1 MIIPKYFLNIVKSR
15 YNAKILKVAKA
26 QKSQREKMPKNTS
39 RTKITQK
46 KDNLFSHKK
55 ISKKAKFCFDERVA
69 SVFDDMLERSIPYYK
84 DNLALCVDFITQHI
98 AQYTTQNLAQ
108 KPLKNTS
115 QNSLKNTSQNLSQ
128 KHLQTKN
135 QANARIYDI
144 GCSTGNTLLELASRL
159 KASGVKAKLI
169 GIDNSSAM
177 IENATL
183 KAKAYGASICF
194 VCADCN
200 EVEYKKARCF
210 IANYTLQFIRP
221 PKRVAF
227 LKKIYDALE
236 SGGVLI
242 LSEKMTSQ
250 NAMLDAQMIEHYH
263 RYKAKNG
270 YTKTEISTKREA
282 LENVLVPYSL
292 QENIALLCEAGFCIN
307 DIEVLFK
314 WVNFGTIIAQK
325 V

>member
-1 MIIPKYFLNIVKSR
+1 
-15 YNAKILKVAKA
+15 
-26 QKSQREKMPKNTS
+26 MPKNTP

-69 SVFDDMLERSIPYYK
+69 SVFDDMLARSIPYYK
-84 DNLALCVDFITQHI
+84 DNLSLCVDFITQYI
-98 AQYTTQNLAQ
+98 TQNPPQNAA
-108 KPLKNTS
+108 
-115 QNSLKNTSQNLSQ
+115 QNSLKNASQNQS
-128 KHLQTKN
+128 TP
-135 QANARIYDI
+135 RIYDI

-159 KASGVKAKLI
+159 KANKTKAKLI

-183 KAKAYGASICF
+183 KAKAYGADICF

-210 IANYTLQFIRP
+210 ITNYTLQFVRP
-221 PKRVAF
+221 LKRVAF

-242 LSEKMTSQ
+242 LSEKMTSP
-250 NAMLDAQMIEHYH
+250 NAALDAQMIEHYH

>member
-1 MIIPKYFLNIVKSR
+1 
-15 YNAKILKVAKA
+15 
-26 QKSQREKMPKNTS
+26 MPKNTS

-84 DNLALCVDFITQHI
+84 DNLALCVDFITQYI

-108 KPLKNTS
+108 K
-115 QNSLKNTSQNLSQ
+115 QLKNTSQNLSQ
-128 KHLQTKN
+128 KHSQTKN
-135 QANARIYDI
+135 QTNARIYDI

-159 KASGVKAKLI
+159 KASGVKAKLV

-183 KAKAYGASICF
+183 KAKAYGVDICF

-227 LKKIYDALE
+227 LKKIYDAIE

-242 LSEKMTSQ
+242 LSEKMTSP

-307 DIEVLFK
+307 DIEVIFK

>member
-1 MIIPKYFLNIVKSR
+1 
-15 YNAKILKVAKA
+15 
-26 QKSQREKMPKNTS
+26 MPKDTS

-84 DNLALCVDFITQHI
+84 DNLSLCVDFITQHI
-98 AQYTTQNLAQ
+98 TQYAT
-108 KPLKNTS
+108 
-115 QNSLKNTSQNLSQ
+115 QNLSQ

-144 GCSTGNTLLELASRL
+144 GCSTGNALLELASRL
-159 KASGVKAKLI
+159 KASGVKAKLV

-183 KAKAYGASICF
+183 KAKAYGADICF

-200 EVEYKKARCF
+200 EVEYKKAHCF

-236 SGGVLI
+236 SGGFLI
-242 LSEKMTSQ
+242 LSEKMTSP

-270 YTKTEISTKREA
+270 YTKTEINTKREA

-292 QENIALLCEAGFCIN
+292 QENIALLREAGFCIN

>member
-15 YNAKILKVAKA
+15 YNAKILKQSHKH
-26 QKSQREKMPKNTS
+26 KNSQREKMSKNTS

-69 SVFDDMLERSIPYYK
+69 SVFDDMLVRSIPYYK
-84 DNLALCVDFITQHI
+84 DNLALCVDFITQYI
-98 AQYTTQNLAQ
+98 TQNQ
-108 KPLKNTS
+108 NPLKNGS
-115 QNSLKNTSQNLSQ
+115 QNRPQTKNLSQ
-128 KHLQTKN
+128 T
-135 QANARIYDI
+135 NARIYDI

-159 KASGVKAKLI
+159 KESKAKAKLI

-183 KAKAYGASICF
+183 KAKAYGADICF

-210 IANYTLQFIRP
+210 IANYTLQFVRP
-221 PKRVAF
+221 LKRVAF
-227 LKKIYDALE
+227 LTKIYDALE
-236 SGGVLI
+236 SGGILI
-242 LSEKMTSQ
+242 LSEKMTSP

-292 QENIALLCEAGFCIN
+292 QENIALLSEAGFCIN

>member
-1 MIIPKYFLNIVKSR
+1 M
-15 YNAKILKVAKA
+15 
-26 QKSQREKMPKNTS
+26 
-39 RTKITQK
+39 
-46 KDNLFSHKK
+46 
-55 ISKKAKFCFDERVA
+55 
-69 SVFDDMLERSIPYYK
+69 FDDMLARSIPYYK

-98 AQYTTQNLAQ
+98 AQYATQNLA
-108 KPLKNTS
+108 

-128 KHLQTKN
+128 KHLPTKN

-159 KASGVKAKLI
+159 KVSGVKAKLI

-183 KAKAYGASICF
+183 KAKAYGVDICF

>member
-1 MIIPKYFLNIVKSR
+1 MPKSR
-15 YNAKILKVAKA
+15 KKIA
-26 QKSQREKMPKNTS
+26 
-39 RTKITQK
+39 QK
-46 KDNLFSHKK
+46 KDNLFSQKK
-55 ISKKAKFCFDERVA
+55 LSKKAKFCFDERVA

-84 DNLALCVDFITQHI
+84 DNLTLCVDFITRYI
-98 AQYTTQNLAQ
+98 TQN
-108 KPLKNTS
+108 PLQHTS
-115 QNSLKNTSQNLSQ
+115 KKSSQNLP
-128 KHLQTKN
+128 KTKN
-135 QANARIYDI
+135 ISQANTTARIYDI
-144 GCSTGNTLLELASRL
+144 GCSTGNMLLELANAL
-159 KASGVKAKLI
+159 KISKTKAKLV
-169 GIDNSSAM
+169 GIDSSSAM

-183 KAKAYGASICF
+183 KAKAYGADICF
-194 VCADCN
+194 VCADGN
-200 EVEYKKARCF
+200 EMEYKKARCF
-210 IANYTLQFIRP
+210 ILNYTLQFIRP
-221 PKRVAF
+221 PRRVDF

-242 LSEKMTSQ
+242 LSEKMTSP
-250 NAMLDAQMIEHYH
+250 NATLDAQMIEHYH

>member
-1 MIIPKYFLNIVKSR
+1 
-15 YNAKILKVAKA
+15 
-26 QKSQREKMPKNTS
+26 MPKNTS

-55 ISKKAKFCFDERVA
+55 ISKKTKFCFDERVA

-98 AQYTTQNLAQ
+98 VQYATQNLAQ

-115 QNSLKNTSQNLSQ
+115 QNLSQ
-128 KHLQTKN
+128 KHLPTKN
-135 QANARIYDI
+135 QTNARIYDI

-169 GIDNSSAM
+169 GIDNSNAM

-183 KAKAYGASICF
+183 KAKAYGADICF

-200 EVEYKKARCF
+200 EVEYKKAHCF

-227 LKKIYDALE
+227 LKKIYNSLE

-270 YTKTEISTKREA
+270 YTKTEISAKREA

>member
-1 MIIPKYFLNIVKSR
+1 M
-15 YNAKILKVAKA
+15 
-26 QKSQREKMPKNTS
+26 
-39 RTKITQK
+39 
-46 KDNLFSHKK
+46 
-55 ISKKAKFCFDERVA
+55 
-69 SVFDDMLERSIPYYK
+69 FDDMLARSIPYYK

-98 AQYTTQNLAQ
+98 TQS
-108 KPLKNTS
+108 PLQSTS
-115 QNSLKNTSQNLSQ
+115 QNSLKNASQ
-128 KHLQTKN
+128 KSSQKNLPTKN
-135 QANARIYDI
+135 QAIPRIYDI

-159 KASGVKAKLI
+159 KASGIKAKLI

-183 KAKAYGASICF
+183 KAKAYGADICF
-194 VCADCN
+194 VCAECN

-221 PKRVAF
+221 LKRVAF

-236 SGGVLI
+236 SGGILI
-242 LSEKMTSQ
+242 LSEKMTSP

-270 YTKTEISTKREA
+270 YTKTEISAKREA

>member
-1 MIIPKYFLNIVKSR
+1 MPKS
-15 YNAKILKVAKA
+15 LKQAKA
-26 QKSQREKMPKNTS
+26 QKSQREKMPKNTPHN
-39 RTKITQK
+39 KITQK

-55 ISKKAKFCFDERVA
+55 ISKKAKFCFDESVA
-69 SVFDDMLERSIPYYK
+69 SVFDDMLARSIPYYK
-84 DNLALCVDFITQHI
+84 DNLVLCVDFITQHI
-98 AQYTTQNLAQ
+98 TQYATQNLAQ

-115 QNSLKNTSQNLSQ
+115 QNLSQ
-128 KHLQTKN
+128 KPSQKLLQTKN
-135 QANARIYDI
+135 QATPRIYDI

-159 KASGVKAKLI
+159 KASGVKAKLV

-183 KAKAYGASICF
+183 KAKAYGADICF
-194 VCADCN
+194 VCADGN
-200 EVEYKKARCF
+200 EVEYKKARCV
-210 IANYTLQFIRP
+210 ILNYTLQFIRP

-242 LSEKMTSQ
+242 LSEKMTSP

-292 QENIALLCEAGFCIN
+292 QENIALLCEAGFCTN